1 MRTFSYISR
10 EYVPSIDLTTLGQT
24 YNTLEQGHQEAVK
37 ASSDLEAAVAQLDM
51 NEAEDGF
58 KQQLI
63 NEIKTTVDENSI
75 YGNSYGALDD
85 IIAKAGDIQSDGRVI
100 GRLRSQKA
108 KKEYDAKVDAMA
120 IPEGM
125 KQMYKE
131 ENPYYYEDGAI
142 DITTGRV
149 LPGEL
154 WTPTTN
160 PVNTIADADIQ
171 KYALSIAA
179 KEAGS
184 GESISFLDAN
194 GNETYDPSQSVDG
207 AFYRKVGTKYE
218 RLSKDKIRQAYQI
231 AIDSIPGARDSLAQ
245 DYRYATYQYNK
256 TVEKAR
262 QTGGDT
268 TPFVPGYTDKD
279 GNIYTEEQWLNNKI
293 NKFAS
298 VAAYNHT
305 YSSID
310 FGTALQNRRAR
321 EAALATQQGAST
333 NNSRL
338 GSIVSGTEEVETN
351 TFATVVSAKNDA
363 NRTGLN
369 IIKQIASDAFKGADS
384 ISDIIGVLQRKG
396 VATGPNTAAQYIIKT
411 YGQNMTPLQKS
422 QLTNALVG
430 YVQANTQYKQLIN
443 SAGNDRDALMFS
455 ANVAN
460 KEFTPDNKY
469 GKQIID
475 WLNGY
480 YKNYKEAK
488 FQVGSMV
495 MESLKSMYQTDLN
508 GLKQL
513 GINISKRDDGNY
525 MVSIDA
531 QHRNLL
537 PEFVS
542 RMREADSNTTVWNFG
557 QWLKQKFTTGV
568 SKGGTYEYGVRG
580 YSEVG
585 LGTRPFTGL
594 VNIYNRGNEAASKA
608 EEKVGVAN
616 GVRSFNTASYR
627 SFGSAY
633 AAMHPE
639 IVQTTG
645 ETLKQFMDRQD
656 EQVDYMFASGNFS
669 AGKIQYLDDAEHA
682 HIDISKNQDAKNLIQ
697 AMYSDETLKRKI
709 ARDIKIPTGTEA
721 GGTQG
726 YKLVFTVPEGMGNKS
741 FKEGE
746 RVSLLISGVSAEEVN
761 FNPSLNPDVLASNA
775 ITLSKATGGNVEI
788 GGYSD
793 NLGYTDLQYNSSGSN
808 AGKFT
813 TGFMGG
819 VKTLN
824 ENDAVVYSTAMF
836 TLRQLKV
843 NVYAGMYDIYT
854 PEGLELLRN
863 KITSIATPLA
873 TVTGNRVDYVEQSI
887 LNYISEP
894 ED

>member
-1 MRTFSYISR
+1 MAQVNYISR
-10 EYVPSIDLTTLGQT
+10 DYIPRVDLTTLGNT
-24 YNTLEQGHQEAVK
+24 FNTLGEGHQAAVK
-37 ASSDLEAAVAQLDM
+37 AASDLEIAVSQLDM
-51 NEAEDGF
+51 NEAEDSF
-58 KQQLI
+58 KEQLV
-63 NEIKTTVDENSI
+63 NEIRDTIDNNTL
-75 YGNSYGALDD
+75 YGNAYGALDNLV
-85 IIAKAGDIQSDGRVI
+85 AQAGNIQSDGRVI
-100 GRLRSQKA
+100 GRLRNQAA
-108 KKEYDAKVDAMA
+108 KKAYDAKVDAMA
-120 IPEGM
+120 IPDGM

-131 ENPYYYEDGAI
+131 ENPYYYEDGSI
-142 DITTGRV
+142 DARTGRV

-154 WTPTTN
+154 WEANTN
-160 PVNTIADADIQ
+160 PVTTVPDTEIQ
-171 KYALSIAA
+171 KYALQIAA
-179 KEAGS
+179 KEAGG
-184 GESISFLDAN
+184 GEIITFLDAN
-194 GNETYDPSQSVDG
+194 GKETPDPSQSVDG
-207 AFYRKVGTKYE
+207 AFYRKIGTKYE
-218 RLSKDKIRQAYQI
+218 RLSEDKIRRAYQV
-231 AIDSIPGARDSLAQ
+231 AIDSIPGARDSLNQ
-245 DYRYATYQYNK
+245 DYKYATYQYNK
-256 TVEKAR
+256 LVEDAAQK
-262 QTGGDT
+262 GGDT
-268 TPFVPGYTDKD
+268 TPIIPGFTDKN
-279 GNIYTEEQWLNNKI
+279 GNIYSKDQWLNNKI
-293 NKFAS
+293 NNFAD

-310 FGTALQNRRAR
+310 FGTALQNRRTR
-321 EAALATQQGAST
+321 EATLAAQQGTST

-338 GSIVSGTEEVETN
+338 GNIVSGTEEVETN

-363 NRTGLN
+363 NRTGLS
-369 IIKQIASDAFKGADS
+369 IIKQVANDAFKGADS
-384 ISDIIGVLQRKG
+384 ISDVIGILQRKG

-542 RMREADSNTTVWNFG
+542 RMREADNNTTVWNFG
-557 QWLKQKFTTGV
+557 QWLKQKFTSGV
-568 SKGGTYEYGVRG
+568 SKGGTYEYGIRG

-585 LGTRPFTGL
+585 LGSRPFTSL
-594 VNIYNRGNEAASKA
+594 VNIYNRGNEAASKV
-608 EEKVGVAN
+608 EEKVGIAN
-616 GVRSFNTASYR
+616 GTRSFNTASYR

-639 IVQTTG
+639 IIQTTG

-656 EQVDYMFASGNFS
+656 EQVDYMFATGNFS

-775 ITLSKATGGNVEI
+775 ITLSKSTGGNVEI

-793 NLGYTDLQYNSSGSN
+793 NLGYTDLQYNSSGNN
-808 AGKFT
+808 AGTFT

-819 VKTLN
+819 IKTLN
-824 ENDAVVYSTAMF
+824 EKDAIVYSTAMF
-836 TLRQLKV
+836 TLRQFKV

-854 PEGLELLRN
+854 PEGLKLLRN
-863 KITSIATPLA
+863 KITKIATPLA

>member
-1 MRTFSYISR
+1 MAQVNYISR
-10 EYVPSIDLTTLGQT
+10 DYIPRVDLTTLGNT
-24 YNTLEQGHQEAVK
+24 FNTLEEGHQAAVK
-37 ASSDLEAAVAQLDM
+37 AASDLEIAVSQLDM
-51 NEAEDGF
+51 NEAEDSF
-58 KQQLI
+58 KEQLV
-63 NEIKTTVDENSI
+63 NEIRDTIDNNTL
-75 YGNSYGALDD
+75 YGNAYGALDNLV
-85 IIAKAGDIQSDGRVI
+85 AQAGNIQSDGRVI
-100 GRLRSQKA
+100 GRLRNQAA
-108 KKEYDAKVDAMA
+108 KKAYDAKVDAMA
-120 IPEGM
+120 IPDGM

-131 ENPYYYEDGAI
+131 ENPYYYEDGSI
-142 DITTGRV
+142 DARTGRV

-154 WTPTTN
+154 WEANTN
-160 PVNTIADADIQ
+160 PVTTVPDTEIQ
-171 KYALSIAA
+171 KYALQIAA
-179 KEAGS
+179 KEAGG
-184 GESISFLDAN
+184 GEIITFLDAN
-194 GNETYDPSQSVDG
+194 GKETPDPSQSVDG
-207 AFYRKVGTKYE
+207 AFYRKIGTKYE
-218 RLSKDKIRQAYQI
+218 RLSEDKIRRAYQV
-231 AIDSIPGARDSLAQ
+231 AIDSIPGARDSLNQ
-245 DYRYATYQYNK
+245 DYKYATYQYNK
-256 TVEKAR
+256 LVEDAAQK
-262 QTGGDT
+262 GGDT
-268 TPFVPGYTDKD
+268 TPIIPGFTDKN
-279 GNIYTEEQWLNNKI
+279 GNIYSKDQWLNNKI
-293 NKFAS
+293 NNFAD

-310 FGTALQNRRAR
+310 FGTALQNRRTR
-321 EAALATQQGAST
+321 EATLAAQQGTST

-338 GSIVSGTEEVETN
+338 GNIVSGTEEVETN

-363 NRTGLN
+363 NRTGLS
-369 IIKQIASDAFKGADS
+369 IIKQVANDAFKGADS
-384 ISDIIGVLQRKG
+384 ISDVIGILQRKG

-542 RMREADSNTTVWNFG
+542 RMREADNNTTVWNFG
-557 QWLKQKFTTGV
+557 QWLKQKFTSGV
-568 SKGGTYEYGVRG
+568 SKGGTYEYGIRG

-585 LGTRPFTGL
+585 LGSRPFTSL
-594 VNIYNRGNEAASKA
+594 VNIYNRGNEAASKV
-608 EEKVGVAN
+608 EEKVGIAN
-616 GVRSFNTASYR
+616 GTRSFNTASYR

-639 IVQTTG
+639 IIQTTG

-656 EQVDYMFASGNFS
+656 EQVDYMFATGNFS

-775 ITLSKATGGNVEI
+775 ITLSKSTGGNVEI

-793 NLGYTDLQYNSSGSN
+793 NLGYTDLQYNSSGNN
-808 AGKFT
+808 AGTFT

-819 VKTLN
+819 IKTLN
-824 ENDAVVYSTAMF
+824 EKDAIVYSTAMF
-836 TLRQLKV
+836 TLRQFKV

-854 PEGLELLRN
+854 PEGLKLLRN
-863 KITSIATPLA
+863 KITKIATPLA